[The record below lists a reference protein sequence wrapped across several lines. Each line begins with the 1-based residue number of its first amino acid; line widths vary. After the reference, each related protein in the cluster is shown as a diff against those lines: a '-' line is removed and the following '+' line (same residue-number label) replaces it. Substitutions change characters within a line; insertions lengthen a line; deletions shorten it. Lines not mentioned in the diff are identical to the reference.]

1 MINTRKPSCVVGS
14 WPASWP
20 AGRRAAPTPDA
31 RAADAEAEA
40 VDPGVSRPAPA
51 ELPKLR
57 LTAAAWPAAS
67 MGAWPPPRRERRS
80 HQVGRRLD
88 LCYSRA
94 VALRPRAL
102 VRSSGSQTDSRFSL
116 SAFPSCFS
124 YKHCLSAAR
133 VFKDIVNKIFF
144 MFIESLLNNNFV
156 FTAEI
161 YTRIGCIYLSPIQ
174 LLTN

>member
-14 WPASWP
+14 WPASRLPASWP

-40 VDPGVSRPAPA
+40 DDPAVSRPAPA

-88 LCYSRA
+88 LAIRVQLHSARGRSCGAAEAKPTRVSRS
-94 VALRPRAL
+94 LRFL
-102 VRSSGSQTDSRFSL
+102 L
-116 SAFPSCFS
+116 AFPT
-124 YKHCLSAAR
+124 
-133 VFKDIVNKIFF
+133 N
-144 MFIESLLNNNFV
+144 
-156 FTAEI
+156 TA
-161 YTRIGCIYLSPIQ
+161 
-174 LLTN
+174 